1 LAIVGF
7 IFTVHFFNTHL
18 RPEKF
23 PMDTVIFTGR
33 MSPRLRASI
42 DAVAYAV
49 VLPLLVWLAW
59 MLVQYLVIGYTR
71 DERTGQMRHQNGI
84 NAEALH
90 QSTDAAMSMIE
101 SMQARTELM
110 IRLYAE
116 ALKQAYAGVLDLIV
130 RHQDKPRE
138 VRIGGKVLTVDPAAF
153 KERYGLRVKVGSGNA
168 SKERK
173 RADLEYIFAKQGQA
187 VQVGMSTNQH
197 IYNTLSDMVA
207 LTTQKDVGRYFL
219 DPASPEAQQMAAQKE
234 APPEDSFVQAEKIK
248 LQADLT
254 KAAQKDKFDREA
266 RDVTHTEKMTDLS
279 LKYGVPLPGSAI

>member
-1 LAIVGF
+1 MAVLAM
-7 IFTVHFFNTHL
+7 T
-18 RPEKF
+18 RD
-23 PMDTVIFTGR
+23 M
-33 MSPRLRASI
+33 
-42 DAVAYAV
+42 
-49 VLPLLVWLAW
+49 
-59 MLVQYLVIGYTR
+59 R

-138 VRIGGKVLTVDPAAF
+138 VRIGGKVLTVDPSAF

-219 DPASPEAQQMAAQKE
+219 DPATIAQTEDAPAEDPLVKAEIVKGKVQME
-234 APPEDSFVQAEKIK
+234 IN
-248 LQADLT
+248 
-254 KAAQKDKFDREA
+254 AQKDQFNRAERAVDNA
-266 RDVTHTEKMTDLS
+266 EKMTELS
-279 LKYGVPLPGSAI
+279 LRYGVPLPGSVI